1 MKKPSKNAIIIG
13 ICLLICA
20 MPFLMIL
27 AVLLIVSY
35 QSSHPDYA
43 SNSPAY
49 DFNGFELRNA
59 SHYRNSTIYS
69 VDGDISKENLM
80 KLADKM
86 NWKLERY
93 DKPGFVTATAE
104 ELIFR
109 FNERKNGER
118 PSDYLFPEI
127 TSGYR
132 YLPTRNRNGA
142 GISVTW
148 DEKKER
154 LYYINT
160 SR

>member
-1 MKKPSKNAIIIG
+1 MKKPSKNSIIIW
-13 ICLLICA
+13 ICLLLCA
-20 MPFLMIL
+20 VPFLMIL
-27 AVLLIVSY
+27 AVLLIVGY

-43 SNSPAY
+43 LNSPTY
-49 DFNGFELRNA
+49 DFNGFGLRNA
-59 SHYRNSTIYS
+59 SYYRNATIYS
-69 VDGDISKENLM
+69 IDGDISKEDLM

-86 NWKLERY
+86 NWKLERF

-104 ELIFR
+104 ELILR

-118 PSDYLFPEI
+118 PSEFSCPEI
-127 TSGYR
+127 SGGYR
-132 YLPTRNRNGA
+132 YLPPRNRNGA
-142 GISVTW
+142 GTSVTW